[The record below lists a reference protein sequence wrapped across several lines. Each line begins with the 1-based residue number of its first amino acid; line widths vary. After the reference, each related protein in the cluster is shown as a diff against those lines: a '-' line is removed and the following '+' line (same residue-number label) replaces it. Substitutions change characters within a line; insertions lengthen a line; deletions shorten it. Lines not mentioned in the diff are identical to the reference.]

1 MGIFDGCLLACDVDD
16 TIVSSG
22 YINPKNVEKID
33 FFMNE
38 GGKFSLSTGRA
49 ACAVSPIINALN
61 KVSPSVTANG
71 AIIYD
76 FENDCILSETLIAKE
91 DHYIAEIIQKLP
103 NDIGVEIHSGL
114 DALVIKK
121 TQETEDHKNYEEFE
135 PCITTYAEADKRNW
149 NKVVY
154 MCNSAEERAFLKD
167 LVSKEKYS
175 CSFIETS
182 AVIDGRMRY
191 YFEQVP
197 NGVSKISAL
206 KDLCKILNIKKGGL
220 FAIGDYYNDL
230 PMIKEADIS
239 AATAGAPDDIK
250 EYADYIATTCED
262 GAVADFIDYLTQKA
276 KNLEI

>member
-16 TIVSSG
+16 TLVANG
-22 YINPKNVEKID
+22 YINPENVKKID
-33 FFMNE
+33 YFIDE
-38 GGKFSLSTGRA
+38 GGYFSLSTGRA
-49 ACAVSPIINALN
+49 TSAVLCVLRNLN
-61 KVSPSVTANG
+61 KISPSVTANG

-76 FENDCILSETLIAKE
+76 FENNCILSETLIAKE
-91 DHYIAEIIQKLP
+91 DHKIAEIIQNLP

-135 PCITTYAEADKRNW
+135 PCITTFAEADKRNW

-154 MCNSAEERAFLKD
+154 MCNNAEERAFLKD

-175 CSFIETS
+175 CSFLETS

-197 NGVSKISAL
+197 KNVSKISAL
-206 KDLCKILNIKKGGL
+206 KELCKILNIKKGGL
-220 FAIGDYYNDL
+220 FAIGDYYNDV

-239 AATAGAPDDIK
+239 AATEGAPQDVK
-250 EYADYIATTCED
+250 QYADYVATTCKN
-262 GAVADFIDYLTQKA
+262 GAVADFIDFLTERFK
-276 KNLEI
+276 